1 MKAQAKAKTKET
13 TAAVIKVPAALASAT
28 TELAQANAGIA
39 VASGKRDK
47 VLVKLAETV
56 ADLFDDKDEAAPV
69 LKQAFADAKL
79 TSLTDG
85 QQRSRILAQAFPADE
100 ALMKQAKAGPITY
113 LNAKGDKVTKPAN
126 TLQLN
131 AIATG
136 SLKPNKKGIWLKNE
150 TGGNQGG
157 KNRKAPLETM
167 QTQMAILATQFLTVG
182 KGAWEA
188 FLNAAIEGCK
198 SHKGF
203 DVDEA
208 KALLDE

>member
-1 MKAQAKAKTKET
+1 MKAQAKTKVET
-13 TAAVIKVPAALASAT
+13 KAAAPIKVPAALASAT

-56 ADLFDDKDEAAPV
+56 ADLFDDKEEASPV

-79 TSLTDG
+79 TSLVDG

-100 ALMKQAKAGPITY
+100 ALMKQAKAGPITF

-136 SLKPNKKGIWLKNE
+136 SLKPNKKGLWVKVE
-150 TGGNQGG
+150 SVGNQGG
-157 KNRKAPLETM
+157 QNRKDPLEAM
-167 QTQMAILATQFLTVG
+167 KTQMAILATQFLTVG

-203 DVDEA
+203 DSEEA